1 MLINE
6 LYDYDGTKKM
16 VTRCLDLTRNSNG
29 IIVFGAGVGGYAVSA
44 FKIKLPHRKN
54 IMFF

>member
-29 IIVFGAGVGGYAVSA
+29 IIVFGAGVGGVCCIS
-44 FKIKLPHRKN
+44 F
-54 IMFF
+54 